1 MKDFFQTILGE
12 VKSGRMQKE
21 EALLRIRQIQAQMA
35 SDGTLHSRAGNTEG
49 ALVDTGVLMLE
60 PSWKEQAALQK
71 ATLHECSQHLVVLC
85 ELDHISE
92 RSIEALMKGTR
103 CIKLHAGQ
111 TGMDERFQGYAL
123 QLLAE
128 VQMLL
133 KENLRDSVLV
143 QIAASS
149 QTGQQLF
156 AGLLGLLQTAE
167 KENPK
172 IVGQFVELEATGL
185 EEIVEKLK
193 ENSQYP
199 KDKRIRYENGKRL
212 ILSWNEMKAPETP
225 GRVPWKD
232 QGIYLI
238 TGGAGGLGLVLAR
251 DIARRVREAT
261 LVLVGRSMLDEGKQV
276 IVEELKAL
284 GARVEYKRADVSRK
298 EEVSQLVLKIR
309 EEHGGLDGILHSAGV
324 IQDRFMIHKTQE
336 EFKEVM
342 APKVAGVVNLDQA
355 TKEIDL
361 DFFIFF
367 SSIAGIM
374 GNPGQADYAAANA
387 FMDAYAFYRNSL
399 VSCKERKGQT
409 LSVNWPLWKDGGMHA
424 DAETERVWQSIGMV
438 AMQTSNG
445 VKALYDSL
453 ASGQKQVLVIEGDL
467 PRLRKH
473 LLEPQPQEKL
483 YIEETASSLINPEL
497 LLEKTLHQ
505 LKVLFGEVTKLSIEK
520 IDVSEPLESYG
531 IDSIMITRL
540 NQKLQGV
547 FGEISMTLF
556 FEYQTLEAV
565 AEYFIADYYEE
576 CVRWTGLGRPLK
588 PEENFVPASLHTDSK
603 LSLPTLPKEENH
615 HASRTVIDTG
625 SVKHE
630 QIAIIGMSGR
640 FPQAK
645 NMEEYWSN
653 LQQGKD
659 CITEIPA
666 DRWKREGFYSPDI
679 KEAVEN
685 GKSYSKSG
693 GFVEDFADFD
703 PLFFNISPR
712 EAMSMDPQER
722 IFLEECWK
730 VFEDAGYSRDQ
741 LAVQYNGRIGV
752 FAGITA
758 TGFNLYGPKLWEQGK
773 PIFPRTSFSSVAN
786 RISYLLNLKGPSF
799 SVDTMCSSSLTAI
812 HEACEHI
819 HNGECE
825 IAIAGG
831 VNLYLHPSNYVFL
844 STMRMLSPEGRC
856 KSFGEGGNGFVPGE
870 GAGVVLLKPLSR
882 AIADKDH
889 IYAVIRATSIN
900 HGGKTNGYTVPNPV
914 AQGELIREALDKAGV
929 NARTVS
935 YIEAHGTGTE
945 LGDPIEITGLTQAFK
960 KDTQDTGFCAIGSVK
975 SNIGHLEAAA
985 GIAGVAK
992 IILQMKNQ
1000 KIVPSLHAKV
1010 LNPNIN
1016 FSKTPFTVQQ
1026 GLAEWKRPILE
1037 ENGEQREYPRIA
1049 GISSFG
1055 AGGSNA
1061 HIVLEEYIP
1070 AEQAASTPQ
1079 KPVVIVLSAKSDEAL
1094 KEQAVQLTAAMDKN
1108 DFSDNDLI
1116 NVAYTLQIGR
1126 EAMEERLAVVVQSVE
1141 ELGNKLREF
1150 IGGRQNIAQ
1159 LYRGQAKRDKES
1171 LDVVKQ
1177 EEALDESSDV
1187 WNLAEKYGRLSELWV
1202 KGVHIDWKRLYSD
1215 VQPFRISLPTYP
1227 FARERYW
1234 ISVDEEKP
1242 AGVTP
1247 AYLHPLLHHNTSVLS
1262 EQRFSSIFNGQE
1274 FYLNNSVVDGRLVL
1288 SDGACLEMARAAV
1301 EQSLTVQEKGQ
1312 AGITLTDMV
1321 WTHAP
1326 VIGDQP
1332 EIHIGLFPGDQ
1343 GGIGFKI
1350 YSTRTEAGDP
1360 VLHSEGSAELEAL
1373 NRTETLDI
1381 QALQMECIDHILPR
1395 GDDEALRTTGANY
1408 DSEFQSA
1415 EQVYIGQGLVLA
1427 KLSLPSG
1434 IVNTGGLFVV
1444 HPFMTSA
1451 ALQLPLY
1458 LLSNNENVMQFN
1470 GIDSRKKILPTAIDK
1485 LQIFQECPSKMWALV
1500 RHGRGN
1506 QINHKMHK
1514 YDIDLCDEAGRI
1526 CVRIKGVSYK
1536 EAETCERS
1544 LGAMMLQPFWKEQA
1558 ANEETIATDYERH
1571 VVILCETDAIAA
1583 VHVEASLTGVECI
1596 TLQARMEEVDRRFE
1610 TYAVQ
1615 VFEKIQGILI
1625 DKPKGKVLVQMVT
1638 MSGNEKLL
1646 FSGLCGILKTAHKE
1660 NPKFYGQLIEV
1671 GETEKNEG
1679 LIEILRSSSQRPE
1692 DSRIRFVEGKRWIP
1706 AWNKVE
1712 MPATPQIPW
1721 KDHGVYLL
1729 TGGAKGLGLIFAKEI
1744 ARQTREATLILTGRS
1759 LLTEDKLAQLE
1770 ELKALG
1776 AKVEY
1781 RQVDVAQKAA
1791 VVGLIEDI
1799 QMAYGVINGILHSAG
1814 INKDNYI
1821 VKKTSAEFREVLA
1834 PKVAGLANLDQAS
1847 KDMPLDFFI
1856 LFSSAAGVGGN
1867 AGQSD
1872 YATANAFMD
1881 AYAWYRN
1888 TLVSSW
1894 ERMGKTLSIN
1904 WPLWKDGGMRPD
1916 QETEK
1921 ALQNVGM
1928 YAMRTETGIRAL
1940 YQSIACISNQA
1951 MVVEGDIELISRMM
1965 IMEGQLEDSGEAAGD
1980 QRLGSEDNIA
1990 PFSANKTV
1998 SVQDEHLLR
2007 EKTAHY
2013 LKTLLSSSIE
2023 LPAYRIEEDAPLENY
2038 GVDSIKSMELT
2049 DQLEKTFDQVS
2060 KTIFFE
2066 YPNIQS
2072 LTEYFLES
2080 HRDELIALFGLEQ
2093 AVTVGVKATTATTAM
2108 DTELR
2113 PGEEQ
2118 LRDQVTSYLKGL
2130 LSSSTGLPEQRIEE
2144 DKNLENY
2151 GVDSIKSMEIT
2162 DQLEETFGSLSR
2174 TLLFEYPNI
2183 RSLTE
2188 YFLES
2193 HRDELSTLFGLDQ
2206 VATVSAI
2213 ADTASVANETKS
2225 LAGEERLRD
2234 QITGYLKGLLSSST
2248 GLPEQRIEE
2257 DKNLENYGVDSI
2269 KSMEITDQLEETFG
2283 SLSRTLLFEYPNIQS
2298 LTAYFL
2304 ESHRDELNAL
2314 FGAEQELVAAA
2325 STKSMGIVEHAKAPS
2340 PLFRHS
2346 PISSV
2351 RVEPKEEAKESETK
2365 IETKTETGAMDIAV
2379 IGISGKYPGAE
2390 NIQEFWRNLQEG
2402 KDCITEVPKDRWDH
2416 DLYFDKERNKP
2427 GKTYCKWGGFL
2438 NRINPLDSSFFHL
2451 TPYEVSLMDPMEQL
2465 FLEMIWS
2472 LLESAGYTREMLQ
2485 KKHQSKVGV
2494 YVGATYH
2501 KYCTCDTNTDAPR
2514 ITSFGSVA
2522 VANPMSHYFNFQGP
2536 SISIDTMSSSSAVA
2550 VHMACESLI
2559 RGECQIAVAGGGN
2572 LLTSPKKYIESSQ
2585 NQLIGSH
2592 EESRSFADGDGYL
2605 PAEGVGA
2612 VLLKPLHKAEE
2623 DGDCILAVIKSTATN
2638 HGGHSNGYTVPNPNA
2653 QAQLV
2658 EENFL
2663 KSGIHPRTVS
2673 YVEAAANGSTL
2684 GDPIELV
2691 ALKKSFQKF
2700 TDEQHFCAMGSV
2712 KSNIGHAEAA
2722 SGISQLTK
2730 AILQL
2735 WHRKLVPTIKAEKL
2749 NPNLTFSNTPFYLQR
2764 ELQEWKRPVIELEGE
2779 EREFPLRA
2787 TVSSFGAG
2795 GSNVHFILEEYI
2807 PSPKEAVQL
2816 QGADQTEVVILSD
2829 INWERL
2835 NALASQLLEYV
2846 EQQHEL
2852 SLHDIAF
2859 TLQTGREAMKC
2870 RTAIVAS
2877 SREELLTGLRELIE
2891 SVGKG
2896 NEPEGASIPIFIGE
2910 GGEDSNTSAL
2920 LSGKVGEKVSQILL
2934 EERNLENIA
2943 MYWTQGGRITWE
2955 ALHEG
2960 HTVRRIPLPT
2970 SPF

>member
-1 MKDFFQTILGE
+1 MKDFFQNILGE

-21 EALLRIRQIQAQMA
+21 EAIFRIRQVQAQMA
-35 SDGTLHSRAGNTEG
+35 SHGTLQSKAGAEAG
-49 ALVDTGVLMLE
+49 ALANTGILMLE

-71 ATLHECSQHLVVLC
+71 ATLPEFSQHLVVLC

-92 RSIEALMKGTR
+92 RSIEALLKGTR

-133 KENLRDSVLV
+133 KENLRGSVLI

-149 QTGQQLF
+149 QSGQQLF

-199 KDKRIRYENGKRL
+199 KDKRIQYENGKRL
-212 ILSWNEMKAPETP
+212 VLSWNEMKAPKTP

-232 QGIYLI
+232 RGIYLI
-238 TGGAGGLGLVLAR
+238 TGGAGGLGLVFAR
-251 DIARRVREAT
+251 DIARRVQEAT
-261 LVLVGRSMLDEGKQV
+261 LVLVGRSILDEGKQT
-276 IVEELKAL
+276 ILEELKVL

-298 EEVSQLVLKIR
+298 EEVSQLILKIQ

-324 IQDRFMIHKTQE
+324 IQDRFIIHKTQE

-342 APKVAGVVNLDQA
+342 APKVAGLVNLDQA
-355 TKEIDL
+355 TKELDL

-387 FMDAYAFYRNSL
+387 FMDAYALYRNSL
-399 VSCKERKGQT
+399 VSSKERKGQT

-424 DAETERVWQSIGMV
+424 DAETEMVWQSIGMV
-438 AMQTSNG
+438 AMQTANG

-483 YIEETASSLINPEL
+483 YVEETASSPINPEL

-576 CVRWTGLGRPLK
+576 CVWWTGLGRRLE
-588 PEENFVPASLHTDSK
+588 PEENFVPASLHTDSE

-666 DRWKREGFYSPDI
+666 DRWKREGFYSPNI
-679 KEAVEN
+679 KEAVEK

-730 VFEDAGYSRDQ
+730 TFEDAGYSRDQ
-741 LAVQYNGRIGV
+741 LAAQYNGRIGV

-889 IYAVIRATSIN
+889 IYAVIRATCIN

-914 AQGELIREALDKAGV
+914 AQAELIRETLDKAGV

-985 GIAGVAK
+985 GIAGIAK
-992 IILQMKNQ
+992 IILQMKNR
-1000 KIVPSLHAKV
+1000 KIVPSLHAKE

-1016 FSKTPFTVQQ
+1016 FAKTPFTVQQ
-1026 GLAEWKRPILE
+1026 GLAEWKRPILKK
-1037 ENGEQREYPRIA
+1037 NGEQREYPRIA

-1070 AEQAASTPQ
+1070 AEQAVSTPQ
-1079 KPVVIVLSAKSDEAL
+1079 KPVVIILSAKSDEAL
-1094 KEQAVQLTAAMDKN
+1094 KEQAVQLTAAIDKN
-1108 DFSDNDLI
+1108 VFSDNDLV
-1116 NVAYTLQIGR
+1116 NAAYTLQMGR
-1126 EAMEERLAVVVQSVE
+1126 EAMDERLAVVVQSVE
-1141 ELGNKLREF
+1141 ELRNKLREF
-1150 IGGRQNIAQ
+1150 NGGRPDIAQ

-1171 LDVVKQ
+1171 L
-1177 EEALDESSDV
+1177 EEALDESFDV

-1202 KGVHIDWKRLYSD
+1202 KGVHVDWNRLYSD
-1215 VQPFRISLPTYP
+1215 IQPFRISLPTYP

-1242 AGVTP
+1242 AGVAP

-1262 EQRFSSIFNGQE
+1262 EQRFSSTFNGQE
-1274 FYLNNSVVDGRLVL
+1274 FYLNSPGVDGRLVL

-1326 VIGDQP
+1326 VIGDRP
-1332 EIHIGLFPGDQ
+1332 EIHIGLFPGDR
-1343 GGIGFKI
+1343 GGIDFKI

-1360 VLHSEGSAELEAL
+1360 VIYSEGSAELEAL
-1373 NRTETLDI
+1373 SRTETLDI
-1381 QALQMECIDHILPR
+1381 QALQMECIDHISHG
-1395 GDDEALRTTGANY
+1395 GDDEALRTIEVNY
-1408 DSEFQSA
+1408 GSEFQSA
-1415 EQVYIGQGLVLA
+1415 EQVYIGQDLVLA

-1434 IVNTGGLFVV
+1434 MANTGGLFVV
-1444 HPFMTSA
+1444 HPFMASA
-1451 ALQLPLY
+1451 ALQMPLY
-1458 LLSNNENVMQFN
+1458 LLSNNENIMRFT
-1470 GIDSRKKILPTAIDK
+1470 GIDSRKKILPTAIDR
-1485 LQIFQECPSKMWALV
+1485 LQIFRECPSDMWALV

-1506 QINHKMHK
+1506 QIDHRAHK

-1536 EAETCERS
+1536 EAETCEQP

-1558 ANEETIATDYERH
+1558 VGEETITTDHERH
-1571 VVILCETDAIAA
+1571 VIILCETDAIAA
-1583 VHVEASLTGVECI
+1583 LHVETSLTGVECI

-1625 DKPKGKVLVQMVT
+1625 NKPKGKVLVQIVT

-1646 FSGLCGILKTAHKE
+1646 FSGLCGLLKTAHKE

-1671 GETEKNEG
+1671 GEMEKNER
-1679 LIEILRSSSQRPE
+1679 LIEILRSSSRRPE

-1712 MPATPQIPW
+1712 MPSIPQIPW
-1721 KDHGVYLL
+1721 KDHGVYLV

-1744 ARQTREATLILTGRS
+1744 ARQTKDATLILTGRS
-1759 LLTEDKLAQLE
+1759 MLDEDKLAPLE

-1781 RQVDVAQKAA
+1781 RQVDVTQKEA

-1799 QMAYGVINGILHSAG
+1799 QTAYGGINGILHSAG
-1814 INKDNYI
+1814 IIKDNYI
-1821 VKKTSAEFREVLA
+1821 IKKTSAEFREVLA
-1834 PKVAGLANLDQAS
+1834 PKVAGLAHLDQAS
-1847 KDMPLDFFI
+1847 KDIPLDFFI

-1904 WPLWKDGGMRPD
+1904 WPLWKEGGMRPD

-1928 YAMRTETGIRAL
+1928 FAMRTETGISAL

-1951 MVVEGDIELISRMM
+1951 IVVEGEIELISRMM
-1965 IMEGQLEDSGEAAGD
+1965 IMEGQLEESGEAARD
-1980 QRLGSEDNIA
+1980 QRLGSEDDNVL
-1990 PFSANKTV
+1990 FSANKVV

-2007 EKTAHY
+2007 EKTTNY

-2023 LPAYRIEEDAPLENY
+2023 LPAYRIEEDTPLENY

-2066 YPNIQS
+2066 YPNIRS
-2072 LTEYFLES
+2072 LIEYFLES

-2093 AVTVGVKATTATTAM
+2093 AVTVGVKAATATAAIG
-2108 DTELR
+2108 TELR

-2213 ADTASVANETKS
+2213 ADTVSVANETKS
-2225 LAGEERLRD
+2225 LSREGRLRD
-2234 QITGYLKGLLSSST
+2234 QTTGYLKGLLSSST

-2298 LTAYFL
+2298 LTDYFL
-2304 ESHRDELNAL
+2304 ESHWDELNAL

-2325 STKSMGIVEHAKAPS
+2325 STKSIGIVEHAKAPS
-2340 PLFRHS
+2340 PVFRHS

-2351 RVEPKEEAKESETK
+2351 RVEPKEAVTG
-2365 IETKTETGAMDIAV
+2365 TGAMDIAV
-2379 IGISGKYPGAE
+2379 IGVSGKYPGAE

-2402 KDCITEVPKDRWDH
+2402 KDCITEVPTDRWDH

-2427 GKTYCKWGGFL
+2427 GKTYCKWG
-2438 NRINPLDSSFFHL
+2438 
-2451 TPYEVSLMDPMEQL
+2451 
-2465 FLEMIWS
+2465 
-2472 LLESAGYTREMLQ
+2472 
-2485 KKHQSKVGV
+2485 
-2494 YVGATYH
+2494 
-2501 KYCTCDTNTDAPR
+2501 
-2514 ITSFGSVA
+2514 
-2522 VANPMSHYFNFQGP
+2522 
-2536 SISIDTMSSSSAVA
+2536 
-2550 VHMACESLI
+2550 
-2559 RGECQIAVAGGGN
+2559 
-2572 LLTSPKKYIESSQ
+2572 
-2585 NQLIGSH
+2585 
-2592 EESRSFADGDGYL
+2592 
-2605 PAEGVGA
+2605 
-2612 VLLKPLHKAEE
+2612 
-2623 DGDCILAVIKSTATN
+2623 
-2638 HGGHSNGYTVPNPNA
+2638 
-2653 QAQLV
+2653 
-2658 EENFL
+2658 
-2663 KSGIHPRTVS
+2663 
-2673 YVEAAANGSTL
+2673 
-2684 GDPIELV
+2684 
-2691 ALKKSFQKF
+2691 
-2700 TDEQHFCAMGSV
+2700 
-2712 KSNIGHAEAA
+2712 A
-2722 SGISQLTK
+2722 S
-2730 AILQL
+2730 
-2735 WHRKLVPTIKAEKL
+2735 
-2749 NPNLTFSNTPFYLQR
+2749 
-2764 ELQEWKRPVIELEGE
+2764 
-2779 EREFPLRA
+2779 
-2787 TVSSFGAG
+2787 
-2795 GSNVHFILEEYI
+2795 
-2807 PSPKEAVQL
+2807 
-2816 QGADQTEVVILSD
+2816 
-2829 INWERL
+2829 
-2835 NALASQLLEYV
+2835 
-2846 EQQHEL
+2846 
-2852 SLHDIAF
+2852 
-2859 TLQTGREAMKC
+2859 
-2870 RTAIVAS
+2870 
-2877 SREELLTGLRELIE
+2877 
-2891 SVGKG
+2891 
-2896 NEPEGASIPIFIGE
+2896 
-2910 GGEDSNTSAL
+2910 
-2920 LSGKVGEKVSQILL
+2920 
-2934 EERNLENIA
+2934 
-2943 MYWTQGGRITWE
+2943 
-2955 ALHEG
+2955 
-2960 HTVRRIPLPT
+2960 
-2970 SPF
+2970 